1 MKTATCPKC
10 CGNGRISG
18 LDHIENGVCF
28 QCSGN
33 GTIRVREQAP
43 APMTAEQIEYQAL
56 QARRGEWVLAV
67 TPEKAAR
74 LTWKQIHGAFN
85 YAAAAIAQ
93 NMQEFAGPYKILR
106 AEFLKQC
113 DG

>member
-1 MKTATCPKC
+1 
-10 CGNGRISG
+10 
-18 LDHIENGVCF
+18 
-28 QCSGN
+28 
-33 GTIRVREQAP
+33 
-43 APMTAEQIEYQAL
+43 MTAEQIEYQAL

-67 TPEKAAR
+67 PPEKAAR
-74 LTWKQIHGAFN
+74 LTWKQIHAAFN